1 MLEFFINELSDKNIF
16 NSVVQEINSL
26 VCFLN
31 DYLEFSEIDV
41 YKNFELKYFE
51 LVKIFDCNNFDIMQ
65 KILNFLL

>member
-26 VCFLN
+26 VCVLN

>member
-1 MLEFFINELSDKNIF
+1 MEFFINELSDKNIF

-26 VCFLN
+26 VCVVN
-31 DYLEFSEIDV
+31 YYLEFSEIDV